1 MSARPVDPT
10 ETASIEALLTE
21 NQALRAGLQYAPFI
35 TVDDTSAR
43 HARRDGVTT
52 QIGSEHFTVF
62 RTGWSK
68 SRQSFLSLLRAGH
81 EDYAINDAALRY
93 MRERQLA
100 GPVIET
106 LRAHPVQSFPN
117 EAAWQAHLSALGI
130 DTLGVTPPA
139 VTIATEGALWGAIRH
154 HGLLSHTVIVSDDA
168 GQFRLGTHA
177 LCRVG
182 GDVAIPA
189 PHRPGRA
196 DFPHPVLQER
206 ALLPTV

>member
-1 MSARPVDPT
+1 
-10 ETASIEALLTE
+10 
-21 NQALRAGLQYAPFI
+21 
-35 TVDDTSAR
+35 
-43 HARRDGVTT
+43 
-52 QIGSEHFTVF
+52 
-62 RTGWSK
+62 
-68 SRQSFLSLLRAGH
+68 
-81 EDYAINDAALRY
+81 

-100 GPVIET
+100 GPVIEA

-117 EAAWQAHLSALGI
+117 EATWRTHLSTLGI
-130 DTLGVTPPA
+130 DTLSATPPA

-154 HGLLSHTVIVSDDA
+154 HGLLSRTVIVSDDA

-206 ALLPTV
+206 ASLPAT